1 MTAFYGI
8 ILLIGV
14 SLMLAWLVL
23 TAIASSVEGW
33 GRVDP
38 ERRWGVRGRC
48 TVAGLLGFGMA
59 GISVLYTTAPEA
71 LSIAAAVVG
80 GLALIAVAR
89 WVVPPTEQ

>member
-1 MTAFYGI
+1 MTALYGI
-8 ILLIGV
+8 ILLVGFA
-14 SLMLAWLVL
+14 LMLAWLVL

-38 ERRWGVRGRC
+38 ELRWGATGRSV
-48 TVAGLLGFGMA
+48 VAGLIGFGMA